1 MNPETTHTHCTSPSS
16 GKGCILL
23 VDDEGAVLTVGQ
35 AILSTTSFQVITA
48 RSGEE
53 AVETFR
59 VLNAEGRKPACVI
72 LDLTM
77 PGGLSGFETLQEL
90 RSMDENIPVIACS
103 GYFEDNAHDLCCAL
117 GFSEALEKPYTPDSL
132 TSIVRRFGTRHSSGD
147 DSAHSYHPAK
157 AGSEHLRGAIA

>member
-1 MNPETTHTHCTSPSS
+1 MNPDTTHPHTT
-16 GKGCILL
+16 GRGCILL

-35 AILSTTSFQVITA
+35 AILSTTAFQVITA

-53 AVETFR
+53 AVDTFKAL
-59 VLNAEGRKPACVI
+59 VAEGRKPHCVI

-90 RSMDENIPVIACS
+90 RAIDANIPVIACS

-117 GFSEALEKPYTPDSL
+117 GFTEALEKPYTADSL
-132 TSIVRRFGTRHSSGD
+132 TAVVRRFGARHSGMGEES
-147 DSAHSYHPAK
+147 HL
-157 AGSEHLRGAIA
+157 AGSGAGYLREAMA